1 MLCRSRIFVLYQ
13 IGTVVVSLLFL
24 GGVMRYYSERMYAQS
39 AGKLEHGE
47 RLNRQ
52 DHVRL
57 EMAVDRKEAAE
68 QIERETMRLVA
79 RNAQDLRE
87 LHENC
92 LPYGNDEEC
101 DVLPW

>member
-1 MLCRSRIFVLYQ
+1 
-13 IGTVVVSLLFL
+13 
-24 GGVMRYYSERMYAQS
+24 MRYYSKRMYTHSVCKVEQ
-39 AGKLEHGE
+39 GE

-68 QIERETMRLVA
+68 RIERETSRLVA
-79 RNAQDLRE
+79 RNAQDMRE
-87 LHENC
+87 LRENC

-101 DVLPW
+101 DILPW